1 MKPFNRKKTRTKQK
15 AKEKASLQDPTRR
28 DEEIRRS
35 EYNWMDE
42 QNSKGGPSNP
52 DAIPVDKHI
61 SDMPD
66 ETVGWVRSICKF
78 SQST

>member
-1 MKPFNRKKTRTKQK
+1 MKPFNRKKTRNKQK
-15 AKEKASLQDPTRR
+15 PKDKTLQDSTKR

-42 QNSKGGPSNP
+42 QNMKGGPSNP

-61 SDMPD
+61 SVMPD
-66 ETVGWVRSICKF
+66 ETIGWVRSICKF